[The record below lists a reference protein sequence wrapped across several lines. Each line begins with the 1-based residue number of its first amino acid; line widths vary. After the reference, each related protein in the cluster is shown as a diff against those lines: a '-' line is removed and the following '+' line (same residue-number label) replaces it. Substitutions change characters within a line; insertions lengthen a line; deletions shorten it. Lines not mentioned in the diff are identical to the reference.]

1 MLTTLKNIKKTSS
14 FTARMAPDAL
24 FPTIKSVQEAPEELL
39 RKDRYLKSGNF
50 TWVYPEVRPEY
61 KMLAVS
67 PVALRDIGLEASE
80 ATSEEFKAIV
90 MGKNYLRDPFPYAQA
105 YAGWQFGEWAGQ
117 LGDGRALSLFE
128 TYNPV
133 TGKRYELQLKGSG
146 LTPYSRFADGK
157 AVLRSSIREFLGSEY
172 VNALGIPTTRALSLA
187 ELPGTTARRGRG
199 KEPCAVVA
207 RFAESWVRVGTFD
220 LLRNRGDRP
229 GVKLLADYVVEDV
242 FGGEE
247 KLLDNEL
254 TKEAIEKANIPFKH
268 TNRYVELY
276 REIVTRNA
284 YMCAL
289 WQVFGYLNGV
299 VNSDNT
305 SVFGLT
311 IDYGPYAF
319 MDAFDPNYTPNHDDG
334 LMRYSYKNVPTAVWW
349 NMVRLGEDLAELL
362 GVAEGTDLET
372 LSKSEKNDLLTTAE
386 SVITSAGE
394 EYKAVFLYTYKKFI
408 SKRYGLLEQRDTDF
422 DELMTPVLNML
433 EDSALDYHRFFRL
446 LGDFAFF
453 SGENESKT
461 EPADFTADVEQFISP
476 EKNINAIKTPSQT
489 RTELAQFLADFKK
502 RLAAENNT
510 DDADRKKRSREINPK
525 FVLRSWVMQEVVED
539 AHKGDYDKLERALN
553 MALNPFKEAWDE
565 DWDDEETRWCG
576 HVPKYCDSIQQTCSS

>member
-1 MLTTLKNIKKTSS
+1 MLTTLKNIKKTST

-24 FPTIKSVQEAPEELL
+24 FPTLQSVKEAPEELL
-39 RKDRYLKSGNF
+39 RKDRYLKAGNF
-50 TWVYPEVRPEY
+50 TWVYPEQRPEY
-61 KMLAVS
+61 KLLAVS
-67 PVALRDIGLEASE
+67 PPAVEEIGLEATE
-80 ATSEEFKAIV
+80 ATSEYFKDIV
-90 MGKNYLRDPFPYAQA
+90 MGKKYVEDPFPYAQA

-128 TYNPV
+128 THNPV

-199 KEPCAVVA
+199 KEPCAVVC

-229 GVKLLADYVVEDV
+229 GVKLLSDYVVEEV
-242 FGGEE
+242 FGGEDQ
-247 KLLDNEL
+247 LLNNDL
-254 TKEAIEKANIPFKH
+254 TRDAIANSAISYKH
-268 TNRYVELY
+268 NNRYVKLY

-305 SVFGLT
+305 SVYGLT

-334 LMRYSYKNVPTAVWW
+334 LLRYSYKNVPTAVWW

-362 GVAEGTDLET
+362 GVAEGTDLESLT
-372 LSKSEKNDLLTTAE
+372 KSEKNELLDTAE
-386 SVITSAGE
+386 AVITSAGE

-408 SKRYGLLEQRDTDF
+408 SKRYGLLEQRESDF
-422 DELMTPVLNML
+422 DELMTPTLNML
-433 EDSALDYHRFFRL
+433 EDSALDYHRFFRH
-446 LGDFAFF
+446 LGDLPFF
-453 SGENESKT
+453 TGENAAKS
-461 EPADFTADVEQFISP
+461 EPADFAPDVEQFISP

-510 DDADRKKRSREINPK
+510 DDAARKARSREINPK

-539 AHKGDYDKLERALN
+539 AHKGDYDKLERVLN
-553 MALNPFKEAWDE
+553 MALHPFQETWDE
-565 DWDDEETRWCG
+565 DWDDEEARFCG